1 MLINTA
7 STFKACY
14 VPNMYTPCKTFSKQ
28 MLLLSVYGQDHTAS
42 EGAQL
47 SEYVCAVEAGLLER
61 T

>member
-1 MLINTA
+1 MYPTC
-7 STFKACY
+7 TCMQDFFKAELL
-14 VPNMYTPCKTFSKQ
+14 

>member
-1 MLINTA
+1 MYPTC
-7 STFKACY
+7 TCMQDFFKAE
-14 VPNMYTPCKTFSKQ
+14 
-28 MLLLSVYGQDHTAS
+28 LLLSVYGQDHTAS